1 MCYNTRKGGGLM
13 NTLIILARLLIAALL
28 GSLIGI
34 EHERKH
40 RAAGLR
46 THIIVSVA
54 SCLIMLIS
62 VDGFK
67 AFYGDS
73 SWDATRFAGQV
84 ISGIGF
90 LGAGTILQKKDVVK
104 GLTTAATLW
113 LCAANGLAVGIGYY
127 KGAIF
132 ATIIGLVTLINLR
145 GLNDFLNKRES
156 CRFYMLFDSEN
167 FQNKEF
173 KEICSKEGIEI
184 RSLDVLDEANENKSA
199 IDCTLSFPNNYN
211 VDAFIDTLRKTLNL
225 RYSHEKH

>member
-1 MCYNTRKGGGLM
+1 M
-13 NTLIILARLLIAALL
+13 NTLQILTRLLLAALL
-28 GSLIGI
+28 GSLIGV
-34 EHERKH
+34 EREKKH

-62 VDGFK
+62 IDGYK
-67 AFYGDS
+67 AFYGNN

-132 ATIIGLVTLINLR
+132 ATIICLITLISLK
-145 GLNDFLNKRES
+145 GMDEFLNKRYLAS
-156 CRFYMLFDSEN
+156 YYMSFASEN
-167 FQNKEF
+167 FQRSDFEK
-173 KEICSKEGIEI
+173 ICEEEGIEI
-184 RSLDVLDEANENKSA
+184 SSLNILDDA
-199 IDCTLSFPNNYN
+199 IDEISEIECTLSIADNYK
-211 VDAFIDTLRKTLNL
+211 IDSLISKLEDRLKLINF
-225 RYSHEKH
+225 HETH

>member
-1 MCYNTRKGGGLM
+1 M
-13 NTLIILARLLIAALL
+13 NTLQILSRLLLAALL
-28 GSLIGI
+28 GSLIGV
-34 EHERKH
+34 EREKKH

-62 VDGFK
+62 IDGYK
-67 AFYGDS
+67 TFYGNN
-73 SWDATRFAGQV
+73 SWDATRFASQV

-132 ATIIGLVTLINLR
+132 ATVICLITLISLKGMDGILSKR
-145 GLNDFLNKRES
+145 YTASYHMSFESKDLQCKDFEK
-156 CRFYMLFDSEN
+156 
-167 FQNKEF
+167 
-173 KEICSKEGIEI
+173 ICEEEGIELSSI
-184 RSLDVLDEANENKSA
+184 NILELKGEEISELE
-199 IDCTLSFPNNYN
+199 CTLSIPNSYK
-211 VDAFIDTLRKTLNL
+211 VDVLISKLKNRLNL
-225 RYSHEKH
+225 LDYHQTN

>member
-1 MCYNTRKGGGLM
+1 M
-13 NTLIILARLLIAALL
+13 NTITILGRLLIAAFL

-34 EHERKH
+34 ERERKH

-62 VDGFK
+62 IDGYK
-67 AFYGDS
+67 AFYGNET
-73 SWDATRFAGQV
+73 WDATRFAGQA

-127 KGAIF
+127 KGAII

-156 CRFYMLFDSEN
+156 YRFYMLFDSEN

-173 KEICSKEGIEI
+173 KEICAKEGIEI
-184 RSLDVLDEANENKSA
+184 RSLDVLEEPNEECSA

-211 VDAFIDTLRKTLNL
+211 IDAFIDLLREKLNL
-225 RYSHEKH
+225 RHSHEKH

>member
-1 MCYNTRKGGGLM
+1 M
-13 NTLIILARLLIAALL
+13 NTLQILTRLLLAALL

-34 EHERKH
+34 EREKKH

-62 VDGFK
+62 IDGYK
-67 AFYGDS
+67 AFYGNN

-113 LCAANGLAVGIGYY
+113 LCAANGLAVGIGY
-127 KGAIF
+127 
-132 ATIIGLVTLINLR
+132 TRVP
-145 GLNDFLNKRES
+145 S
-156 CRFYMLFDSEN
+156 S
-167 FQNKEF
+167 Q
-173 KEICSKEGIEI
+173 
-184 RSLDVLDEANENKSA
+184 
-199 IDCTLSFPNNYN
+199 LSS
-211 VDAFIDTLRKTLNL
+211 V
-225 RYSHEKH
+225 